1 MLLRDKASLNAPY
14 SHALCVV
21 ASIVASSLRNEWRRA
36 LRFVRIQ
43 QVKIQTFCALL
54 TEMRGIMFCLF
65 KDPTEASGIYLNE
78 YCVAC

>member
-14 SHALCVV
+14 SHA
-21 ASIVASSLRNEWRRA
+21 SSRPQSPRVFVTSGDEQ